1 LSRFFRGS
9 VASHVTIPRIHH
21 PFIWLTASLIGVVG
35 IGIWGVIFPDARAS
49 QSSINGFLR
58 GHGNQALDLI
68 AQVIDRIFSPTYAIL
83 LIIALALLIGLM
95 RRSVVMAAGFALAVL
110 VAWLPVQI
118 FKILFHLSRPD
129 GNDVLGSLVT
139 VNPNASFPSGH
150 VGFAIGLSYALFI
163 LMRSSGRKSI
173 VAGALGA
180 LGALVVLVAYTRL
193 YAGMHYLSDT
203 VGAVFACAAG
213 IVIFTLIWPPVQ
225 RYVGRS
231 AIA

>member
-9 VASHVTIPRIHH
+9 VASHVTIPRIQH
-21 PFIWLTASLIGVVG
+21 PVIWLTASLICVVV
-35 IGIWGVIFPDARAS
+35 IGLWGVIFPDARAS

-58 GHGNQALDLI
+58 GHGNQALDLV
-68 AQVIDRIFSPTYAIL
+68 AQVIDKIFSPTYATL
-83 LIIALALLIGLM
+83 LTIALALLIGLM
-95 RRSVVMAAGFALAVL
+95 
-110 VAWLPVQI
+110 PVQI

-129 GNDVLGSLVT
+129 GTDVLGSLVT
-139 VNPNASFPSGH
+139 VDPNSSFPSGH

-163 LMRSSGRKSI
+163 FMRPSGRKSI

-203 VGAVFACAAG
+203 VGAVFACATG
-213 IVIFTLIWPPVQ
+213 IVIFTMIWPPVQ
-225 RYVGRS
+225 RYVARS
-231 AIA
+231 AIG